1 MMLPEHEDFLK
12 SFFQRILHDVVHDLA
27 ACCIK
32 SCSMAVDDVSEISN
46 FVKEKDEYSPDIFVE
61 HFKFLII

>member
-27 ACCIK
+27 ACLIK
-32 SCSMAVDDVSEISN
+32 SWPVAVDDVSEIID
-46 FVKEKDEYSPDIFVE
+46 FLKEKDEYSSDIFVE